1 MVVTLDKLKE
11 AVDAIAEAAKKTK
24 EAGLPNCAD
33 KIAGIGIEI
42 VDFYRAVKDIV
53 DGEER

>member
-1 MVVTLDKLKE
+1 MVVALDKLKE

-24 EAGLPNCAD
+24 KAGLPYCAD
-33 KIAGIGIEI
+33 KIAGIGIEV

>member
-11 AVDAIAEAAKKTK
+11 AVDAIAEAAIKTDK
-24 EAGLPNCAD
+24 AGLHNYAE
-33 KIAGIGIEI
+33 KIADIGVDII
-42 VDFYRAVKDIV
+42 DFYRALKEVV

>member
-42 VDFYRAVKDIV
+42 VDFYRATKDIV
-53 DGEER
+53 DDEER

>member
-1 MVVTLDKLKE
+1 MVVALDKLKE

-53 DGEER
+53 DGEE